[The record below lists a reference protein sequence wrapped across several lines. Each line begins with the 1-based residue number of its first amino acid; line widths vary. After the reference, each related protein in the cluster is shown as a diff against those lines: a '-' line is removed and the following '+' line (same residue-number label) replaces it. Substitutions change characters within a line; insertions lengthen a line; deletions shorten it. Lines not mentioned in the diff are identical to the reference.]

1 MHQDDEHGEKSHHGT
16 ARSDGDSDHV
26 QNISAL
32 EKTSHD
38 TVESGPSDMPLSADP
53 NNPLNWPQW
62 KKDINLV
69 MISFHAMMTNFVGA
83 GIIPVYATFA
93 EMFGVS
99 IQDISYF
106 TSIHI
111 LFTGLAP
118 FLLHPLS
125 SRFGR
130 RPIWLVCT
138 FCTAVC
144 NIGCANSNSYAAM
157 IICRILG
164 SLFISAPIA
173 LGPPVV
179 VEMYPEHERGYK
191 LGIWTVLVT
200 LGPPV
205 GPFIMGFVAQ
215 RVGWEWVYWTFAIVS
230 GVQFVLYF
238 FLSDETRYLGPDSST
253 KKSDAVPLQKTSWA
267 KKFLTF
273 RRIDPTPFAASD
285 LWRPFLMARHMRIVL
300 SICCHTMVFCLSAAL
315 LTVEIPQLFSERFGF
330 DSQQV
335 GLQFL
340 GIIIGTVTGEIANA
354 VFHALLNARTVKSGR
369 AHMKLSWYISTSY
382 IGFACMVVGL
392 VVFCVQLDRTTPMHY
407 SVVPIVGIGIAGFGN
422 QVVANFLINYAMQF
436 DPEHAAL
443 TSVLLGFIRQTWCFI
458 GPFWFPP
465 MFETLGLNGSA
476 GLLVGLLVVSVLPL
490 VWMQW
495 RYGRDV

>member
-1 MHQDDEHGEKSHHGT
+1 
-16 ARSDGDSDHV
+16 
-26 QNISAL
+26 
-32 EKTSHD
+32 
-38 TVESGPSDMPLSADP
+38 
-53 NNPLNWPQW
+53 
-62 KKDINLV
+62 
-69 MISFHAMMTNFVGA
+69 
-83 GIIPVYATFA
+83 
-93 EMFGVS
+93 
-99 IQDISYF
+99 
-106 TSIHI
+106 
-111 LFTGLAP
+111 
-118 FLLHPLS
+118 
-125 SRFGR
+125 
-130 RPIWLVCT
+130 
-138 FCTAVC
+138 
-144 NIGCANSNSYAAM
+144 
-157 IICRILG
+157 
-164 SLFISAPIA
+164 
-173 LGPPVV
+173 
-179 VEMYPEHERGYK
+179 
-191 LGIWTVLVT
+191 
-200 LGPPV
+200 
-205 GPFIMGFVAQ
+205 MGFVAQ

-238 FLSDETRYLGPDSST
+238 FLGDETRYLGPDSST
-253 KKSDAVPLQKTSWA
+253 TKSAAASLENASWA
-267 KKFLTF
+267 KQFLTF

-354 VFHALLNARTVKSGR
+354 VFHALLNARTVRSGR

-392 VVFCVQLDRTTPMHY
+392 VVFCVELDRTTPMHY

-422 QVVANFLINYAMQF
+422 QVVANFLINCMFSPALYLDGVLTGCVCCADAMQF

-443 TSVLLGFIRQTWCFI
+443 TSVFLGFVRQTWCFI

-476 GLLVGLLVVSVLPL
+476 GLLVGLLVVSVWPL
-490 VWMQW
+490 MWMQW
-495 RYGRDV
+495 RYGQDV